1 MRDKQFLYRLI
12 EETEKLY
19 MQKRRKAFL
28 RMALG
33 YGVGLWI
40 LLYWFNVFND
50 FVGAIIGYLFCT
62 FISGVF
68 ILFAFPQKF
77 KKSYEEIR
85 AIERYK
91 KEIQEIEKRSDDE
104 W

>member
-1 MRDKQFLYRLI
+1 M
-12 EETEKLY
+12 Y

-50 FVGAIIGYLFCT
+50 LVGMLIGYLFCT
-62 FISGVF
+62 VIAGIF
-68 ILFAFPQKF
+68 ILIAFPQKF
-77 KKSYEEIR
+77 EKSYEEIR

-91 KEIQEIEKRSDDE
+91 KEIEEIEKRRDE
-104 W
+104 NGNVH